1 MPRHMLRL
9 WAIVVIVII
18 TPIVIQFGFVFAKEY
33 GPFLAVLLMFVFWTY
48 LSAVTYF
55 VFRAMGRMFGDR

>member
-33 GPFLAVLLMFVFWTY
+33 GPFLAILLMFIFWTY
-48 LSAVTYF
+48 LSPVTYL
-55 VFRAMGRMFGDR
+55 VSGAIGRMFGDR